1 MPAKDRIH
9 DQVKHALIADG
20 WTITSENY
28 TIRID
33 ERNVVI
39 DIFAERGL
47 LAARRNDE
55 HIAVEVKSFL
65 GPSPVNDLRDAI
77 GQYILYRSVLR
88 RADPHRM
95 PYLAVDSAAA
105 AGILSEPIGQAIL
118 HDEHVR
124 LIVVDIQQE
133 RIIEW
138 IP

>member
-28 TIRID
+28 TIKVD

-55 HIAVEVKSFL
+55 RIAVEVKSFL

-105 AGILSEPIGQAIL
+105 AGILSEPIG
-118 HDEHVR
+118 
-124 LIVVDIQQE
+124 
-133 RIIEW
+133 
-138 IP
+138 